1 MIILGYINSPH
12 TSCVLIYLPW
22 TLLWS
27 SFSIIKSHS
36 ANIPSLHNRAPTTS
50 CLKQWSHNIWHKPPN
65 HLVKINIIA
74 VTILPLC
81 ISQSRSLSSSN
92 LRNGSIKMLPVFSS
106 FCDEPHNT
114 YICPDDSSFL
124 YIFWVQVIQA
134 IINIIISYTETINS
148 WLYHAKSLFLRSKTH
163 YWLWK

>member
-12 TSCVLIYLPW
+12 TIRVLIYLPW

-50 CLKQWSHNIWHKPPN
+50 CLKQLSHNIWHKPPN
-65 HLVKINIIA
+65 HLVKIYIIVA
-74 VTILPLC
+74 TILPLC

-92 LRNGSIKMLPVFSS
+92 LRNGSTKMLPVFSS

-114 YICPDDSSFL
+114 CICHDDSSFL
-124 YIFWVQVIQA
+124 FIFWVQVIQA
-134 IINIIISYTETINS
+134 IINIIISYTSTINS
-148 WLYHAKSLFLRSKTH
+148 RW
-163 YWLWK
+163 

>member
-12 TSCVLIYLPW
+12 TICVSIYLPW

-65 HLVKINIIA
+65 YLVKINIMVVI
-74 VTILPLC
+74 VMPLY

-92 LRNGSIKMLPVFSS
+92 LRNGSIEMLPVFSS
-106 FCDEPHNT
+106 LWDEPHNA
-114 YICPDDSSFL
+114 YVCPSDMPWWLFISLHFLSSSYPSYHKYYNL
-124 YIFWVQVIQA
+124 IH
-134 IINIIISYTETINS
+134 IIY
-148 WLYHAKSLFLRSKTH
+148 
-163 YWLWK
+163 